1 MSHEPICLLGGY
13 GDVGLR
19 LARRLNVRT
28 GGRIILAGRD
38 GEKAKNAAR
47 KIGFRCEGMA
57 LDIRAADAIERL
69 RDMALCVN
77 MTEASP
83 PALVAALIAN
93 GTHFIDSSASPDYVA
108 ALRDAI
114 AKVTIPQATAVLET
128 GLAPGLTNLIAA
140 RLCYDH
146 PDTRRIDVL
155 IEMGMGVHSGFAA
168 TKWALQSL
176 GQTYSVKMNGQW
188 HKVRTG
194 TLRRTFDTDTGRID
208 AIGFAFSD
216 QQSIAQDHALDGART
231 FLAAA
236 PGWMTGVLRQLSRPA
251 PSVVIRRHAAILTR
265 WMLRMP
271 TMGGTGTRLAVEAF
285 GPAGNMLAKEYF
297 IGGPQ
302 ADLTAAVI
310 AEAAR
315 VLTQSTNEPGLRKLS
330 SILDAWD
337 FITNEDAIYRYI

>member
-1 MSHEPICLLGGY
+1 MSHETICFLGGY

-19 LARRLNVRT
+19 LARRLHVLT
-28 GGRIILAGRD
+28 GARIVLAGRD
-38 GEKAKNAAR
+38 GEKAENAAR
-47 KIGFRCEGMA
+47 EIGFSCEGMA

-77 MTEASP
+77 LTEASP

-93 GTHFIDSSASPDYVA
+93 GTHFIDSSASPNYVA

-114 AKVTIPQATAVLET
+114 AKVTTPQAVAVLET
-128 GLAPGLTNLIAA
+128 GLAPGLINLIAA
-140 RLCYDH
+140 RLCHDH

-168 TKWALQSL
+168 TQWALQSL
-176 GQTYSVKMNGQW
+176 GQTYSVKMNAHW

-194 TLRRTFDTDTGRID
+194 TLRRTVDTDTGRID

-231 FLAAA
+231 FLAVA
-236 PGWMTGVLRQLSRPA
+236 PGWMTGVLRQLSRTA
-251 PSVVIRRHAAILTR
+251 PSGVVRRHAAILTG

-271 TMGGTGTRLAVEAF
+271 TMGRTGTRLAVEAF
-285 GPAGNMLAKEYF
+285 DPDGNLLAKKHLN
-297 IGGPQ
+297 GGPQ

-310 AEAAR
+310 AQAAR
-315 VLTQSTNEPGLRKLS
+315 VLIQSGNERGRRKLS
-330 SILDAWD
+330 SILDAYD
-337 FITNEDAIYRYI
+337 FITNEDAIYRYT